1 VSFAIF
7 NQLEIEMVKDWT
19 DDRKEELRALVN
31 LLHTIEA
38 APRSTGA
45 FQQVIDA
52 SKVARQLTFGN
63 IDNGRQ
69 SFIQFLLFELN
80 KQ

>member
-1 VSFAIF
+1 
-7 NQLEIEMVKDWT
+7 MVKDWT
-19 DDRKEELRALVN
+19 DDRKEELSALVN
-31 LLHTIEA
+31 LLHSIET

-52 SKVARQLTFGN
+52 SKVASQLIFSDLDT
-63 IDNGRQ
+63 GRK
-69 SFIQFLLFELN
+69 SFIQFLSIELN